1 MKITKSNNIISIDFE
16 NDIIYT
22 LNDIGINILNNDVY
36 ERIHISNLTMIGKE
50 SYSNLTFK
58 QKIKLMVM
66 LFKTLFISK

>member
-22 LNDIGINILNNDVY
+22 LNDIGINILNNNIDKK
-36 ERIHISNLTMIGKE
+36 INISNLTMIGKE

-58 QKIKLMVM
+58 QKIKLMFL
-66 LFKTLFISK
+66 LFKTLFILK